1 MTVGN
6 IMKSLV
12 MAEDYNEARIKV
24 SDQFINMAKVMLGD
38 YDYIREKEE
47 KYQELLEIYK
57 KKNNMSHQQR

>member
-12 MAEDYNEARIKV
+12 MAEDYNEARMKV
-24 SDQFINMAKVMLGD
+24 SDEFINMAKVMLSD
-38 YDYIREKEE
+38 YEYVREKEE

-57 KKNNMSHQQR
+57 KQKGL

>member
-24 SDQFINMAKVMLGD
+24 SDEFINMAKVMLGD
-38 YDYIREKEE
+38 YEYIREKEE
-47 KYQELLEIYK
+47 KYQELLEMLENIK
-57 KKNNMSHQQR
+57 L